1 MRTFWS
7 RLRDDFQLS
16 IITLVGVL
24 AVLGVTPYA
33 VYRLGERNWLVGLTD
48 TFLVS
53 STLMAVVY
61 AWRTGDTIRPGQFLA
76 AIYSLGAFLVSIKLG
91 TNGVFWMYV
100 LILFNFFV
108 VPPLQSVI
116 VTQVT
121 LAAVCL
127 FGWLHPGQVFASG
140 YQMGSFI
147 VTYELA
153 SLFAFVFAF
162 RGRAQRKQL
171 SQLATEDPLT
181 GIGNRRTMD
190 RELDIALADSKRY
203 DLSFGLLVMDLDH
216 FKQINDQ
223 FGHAA
228 GDDVLVRFV
237 RLVSDA
243 CRASDRLFRLGGEEF
258 VLLVPKVDDEG
269 LSGVAKK
276 IQQCVREGLKRP
288 DGKPVTVSIGG
299 CLLGAHAER
308 EHWLKEADECLYA
321 AKDAGRDC
329 VVIAGR

>member
-7 RLRDDFQLS
+7 RLKDDFQLS

-33 VYRLGERNWLVGLTD
+33 VYRLGQRNWLVGLTD

-53 STLMAVVY
+53 STLLVVVY
-61 AWRTGDTIRPGQFLA
+61 AWRTSDTIRPGQFLA
-76 AIYSLGAFLVSIKLG
+76 AIYSVGAFLVSVKLG

-100 LILFNFFV
+100 LVLFNFFV

-116 VTQVT
+116 ATQTT

-127 FGWLHPGQVFASG
+127 YGWFHPGQVFESD
-140 YQMGSFI
+140 YQMGSF
-147 VTYELA
+147 VMTYELA

-190 RELDIALADSKRY
+190 RELDIAVADSKRY
-203 DLSFGLLVMDLDH
+203 ELSFGLLVLDLDH

-228 GDDVLVRFV
+228 GDEVLVRFA
-237 RLVSDA
+237 RLVEAA
-243 CRASDRLFRLGGEEF
+243 CRPSDRLFRLGGEEF
-258 VLLVPKVDDEG
+258 VLLVPKVRRDA
-269 LSGVAKK
+269 LHAVASKV
-276 IQQCVREGLKRP
+276 QQCVREGLRRP

-299 CLLGAHAER
+299 CLLEGHNGR
-308 EHWLKEADECLYA
+308 ESWLHDADACLYA

-329 VVIAGR
+329 IVIAAG